1 MVNKYNDGLDNETVR
16 QIITT
21 YRRPMNEKTKVIIN
35 DLGTVVGEK
44 NSNSNLNLNL
54 NKNINL
60 NKNTFRPGSDENDG
74 APEVRCVPEKPL
86 VAEPGVNSV
95 VGFGGVMAA
104 QPKIDKM
111 GYKRI
116 STSAIYTE
124 INVQIS
130 NVRDEG
136 KNMRC
141 RVYVSLKEST
151 DKQYSVF
158 LSGAMTTSKY
168 ELVRGAKENQQVLGV
183 INSFKGRRPDS
194 MVGRLRYKPLRGFA
208 SDFHKKNLKSA
219 LIMIY
224 ENNGMLEAEFYLL
237 GEFITIPLDQKLSL
251 KQQKYYD
258 ACGIY
263 RLELGDLS
271 DEEEFE

>member
-1 MVNKYNDGLDNETVR
+1 MASKYNDGLDNETVK

-21 YRRPMNEKTKVIIN
+21 HRRPMNQKTRDIIS
-35 DLGTVVGEK
+35 DLGTMIGEK

-54 NKNINL
+54 NLNKNL

-74 APEVRCVPEKPL
+74 APEVRSVPQKPL

-104 QPKIDKM
+104 QPKTEKI
-111 GYKRI
+111 GYRRI
-116 STSAIYTE
+116 NTSAIYTE
-124 INVQIS
+124 INVQVS

-168 ELVRGAKENQQVLGV
+168 ELVRGAKENQQVLGI
-183 INSFKGRRPDS
+183 INSFKNRRPDC
-194 MVGRLRYKPLRGFA
+194 MIGRLRYKPIRGFA

-219 LIMIY
+219 LIMLY
-224 ENNGMLEAEFYLL
+224 ENNGVLEAEFYLL
-237 GEFITIPLDQKLSL
+237 GEFITIPLDQKLTV
-251 KQQKYYD
+251 KQQKFYA

-263 RLELGDLS
+263 RLEMGDLS